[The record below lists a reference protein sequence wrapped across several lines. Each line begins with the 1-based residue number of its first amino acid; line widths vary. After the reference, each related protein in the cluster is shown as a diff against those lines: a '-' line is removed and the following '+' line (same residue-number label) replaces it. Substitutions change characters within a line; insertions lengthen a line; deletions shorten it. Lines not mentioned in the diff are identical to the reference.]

1 LLVKTVCL
9 ASHRQAAAITNAN
22 KPAPALAGVL
32 EILAQMPDP
41 TRRNKRPKA
50 KLKRRKKFFI

>member
-1 LLVKTVCL
+1 
-9 ASHRQAAAITNAN
+9 
-22 KPAPALAGVL
+22 LAGVL